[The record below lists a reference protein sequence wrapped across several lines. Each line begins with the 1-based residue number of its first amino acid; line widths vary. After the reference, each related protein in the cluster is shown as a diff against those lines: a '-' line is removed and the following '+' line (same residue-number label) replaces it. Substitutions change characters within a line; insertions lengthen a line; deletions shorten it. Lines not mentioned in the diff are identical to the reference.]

1 MWNRLARLGF
11 CGLLGCAGSGTKEP
25 AEEAKPDYDE
35 AVIAKVCAGACVGK
49 FARITVLRDAEGKV
63 ARYRFDGDFAVCS
76 HPPRV
81 FFDTKGDE
89 VETIPEQPVTSDEEA
104 KAFAKRQEDATAG
117 ATEAETLRC
126 P

>member
-89 VETIPEQPVTSDEEA
+89 VERFPSS
-104 KAFAKRQEDATAG
+104 R
-117 ATEAETLRC
+117 
-126 P
+126 